1 MASILGPSE
10 EKTNGTKLAR
20 LLIDGGT
27 LSVHAQ
33 ERVRVF
39 HTSAFNTA
47 NYVKQQQGDPRQL
60 KEQT

>member
-27 LSVHAQ
+27 QALRNVLESLIHPPSTLQIIAPAGFLAPEGQ
-33 ERVRVF
+33 KPEE
-39 HTSAFNTA
+39 A
-47 NYVKQQQGDPRQL
+47 P
-60 KEQT
+60 